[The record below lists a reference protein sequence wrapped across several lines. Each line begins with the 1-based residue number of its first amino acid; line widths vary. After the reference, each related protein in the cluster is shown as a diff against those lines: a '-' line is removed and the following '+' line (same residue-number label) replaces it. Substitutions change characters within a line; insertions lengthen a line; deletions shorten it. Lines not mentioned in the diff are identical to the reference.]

1 MTVSLAELPGNLR
14 AAEDRVR
21 ALHEELA
28 GGVVAVD
35 EALAAIDRDRDAADA
50 ALDSV
55 PLLERRLA
63 ARLGAADVCAP
74 AVPLDGPGWEPVP
87 VAVGDSIA
95 FTVMLDTTMHDPV
108 TAGLS
113 TGRTSDEPLITL
125 MLEFIRPGDWIID
138 LGAHVGTF
146 SLAAA
151 ARGCGVL
158 AIEASPAN
166 AALLRASAARNGFH
180 DLRVVH
186 CAATDA
192 AGPLSFEAN
201 GPWGHLTW
209 HADRAAA
216 GGASADSAAA
226 GGAPDAHT
234 VTVPGVTIDQLLG
247 AFAAPPP
254 AFVKMDVE
262 GSELKAIAGMRA
274 LLSGPDAPPVLF
286 ESNGH
291 ALGLAGATPK
301 QLQACFEDLGYATYL
316 IEGPRLTRLSPGEV
330 QVVTVADCLA
340 MKHRPAGL
348 DAWEVRIQSTEE
360 DTLLRITA
368 EAAHP
373 NPDCRAYVARALAGL
388 DPDLLTHPLVA
399 GALAD
404 LRADPVA
411 AVAAAAAWSAGQAEE
426 ALP

>member
-1 MTVSLAELPGNLR
+1 MTVAFTDLPARLR
-14 AAEDRVR
+14 AAEDRIR
-21 ALHEELA
+21 PLHDRLA
-28 GGVVAVD
+28 RGVAGID
-35 EALAAIDRDRDAADA
+35 EALATIDDHRDLVDAQLA
-50 ALDSV
+50 AA
-55 PLLERRLA
+55 PGLERRFA
-63 ARLGAADVCAP
+63 ARLARADVDGP
-74 AVPLDGPGWEPVP
+74 AVPLDAPAWEPVT
-87 VAVGDSIA
+87 VTVGDDLT
-95 FTVMLDTTMHDPV
+95 FTVMLDTEWHDPV

-113 TGRTSDEPLITL
+113 TGRTHDEPLIAL
-125 MLEFIRPGDWIID
+125 MLELVKPGDWIID

-158 AIEASPAN
+158 AIEASPNN

-186 CAATDA
+186 AAATDT

-201 GPWGHLTW
+201 GPWGHMAW
-209 HADRAAA
+209 DGDAA
-216 GGASADSAAA
+216 GEV
-226 GGAPDAHT
+226 PT
-234 VTVPGVTIDQLLG
+234 ITVPGVALDQLLG
-247 AFAAPPP
+247 AVASPPP
-254 AFVKMDVE
+254 AFIKMDVE

-291 ALGLAGATPK
+291 ALALAGESAAD
-301 QLQACFEDLGYATYL
+301 LQACFEELGYATYL
-316 IEGPRLTRLSPGEV
+316 IEGRRLTRLGPGEV

-340 MKHRPAGL
+340 VKRRPAGL
-348 DAWEVRIQSTEE
+348 NGWDVRIQSTES
-360 DTLLRITA
+360 DTLLRITN

-373 NPDCRAYVARALAGL
+373 NPDCRAYAARAMAGL

-404 LRADPVA
+404 LRADPEP
-411 AVAAAAAWSAGQAEE
+411 AVAAAAAWSAPDAEPNAWPKQE
-426 ALP
+426 SLP

>member
-1 MTVSLAELPGNLR
+1 MTVSFAELPAVLR

-28 GGVVAVD
+28 RGVTAVD
-35 EALAAIDRDRDAADA
+35 EALAAIDRDRDAADE
-50 ALDSV
+50 ALDAV
-55 PLLERRLA
+55 PAIGRRLA
-63 ARLGAADVCAP
+63 GRLAAADVSAP

-87 VAVGDSIA
+87 VAVGDGLA
-95 FTVMLDTTMHDPV
+95 FTVMLDTAMHDPV
-108 TAGLS
+108 TAGLA
-113 TGRTSDEPLITL
+113 TGRTSDEPLIAL
-125 MLEFIRPGDWIID
+125 MLEFVQPGDWVID

-180 DLRVVH
+180 DLRVIH
-186 CAATDA
+186 CAATDT

-201 GPWGHLTW
+201 GPWGHMTW
-209 HADRAAA
+209 
-216 GGASADSAAA
+216 GGE
-226 GGAPDAHT
+226 GETHT
-234 VTVPGVTIDQLLG
+234 VTVPGVPIDQLLG
-247 AFAAPPP
+247 AFASPPP
-254 AFVKMDVE
+254 AFIKMDVE
-262 GSELKAIAGMRA
+262 GAELKAIAGMRA
-274 LLSGPDAPPVLF
+274 LLSGPGAPPVLF

-291 ALGLAGATPK
+291 ALALAGATPNE
-301 QLQACFEDLGYATYL
+301 LQACFEELGYATYL
-316 IEGPRLTRLSPGEV
+316 IEGRRLTRLSPDEV

-340 MKHRPAGL
+340 MKRRPAGL

-360 DTLLRITA
+360 DALLRITA

-373 NPDCRAYVARALAGL
+373 NPDCRAYAARALEGL
-388 DPDLLTHPLVA
+388 DPELLSHPLVT

-404 LRADPVA
+404 LRADADPV
-411 AVAAAAAWSAGQAEE
+411 VVAAAAWSHPGEGAQ
-426 ALP
+426 P

>member
-1 MTVSLAELPGNLR
+1 MTASLAELPAVLR

-28 GGVVAVD
+28 RGVAAVD
-35 EALAAIDRDRDAADA
+35 EALAAIDCDRDATDA
-50 ALDSV
+50 ALDGV
-55 PLLERRLA
+55 PVLERHLA
-63 ARLGAADVCAP
+63 ARLAGADVSGP

-87 VAVGDSIA
+87 VAVGDGTA

-113 TGRTSDEPLITL
+113 TGRTSDEPLIAL
-125 MLEFIRPGDWIID
+125 MLGFVQPGDWIID

-201 GPWGHLTW
+201 GPWGHMTW
-209 HADRAAA
+209 E
-216 GGASADSAAA
+216 GGSAAA
-226 GGAPDAHT
+226 GGALAAHT
-234 VTVPGVTIDQLLG
+234 VTVPGVPIDQLVG
-247 AFAAPPP
+247 AFASPPP

-291 ALGLAGATPK
+291 ALALAGATPN
-301 QLQACFEDLGYATYL
+301 QLQACFEELGYATYL
-316 IEGPRLTRLSPGEV
+316 VEGSRLTRLSPGEV

-404 LRADPVA
+404 LRSDPDP
-411 AVAAAAAWSAGQAEE
+411 AVASAAAWSAEFPDSDGEPLA
-426 ALP
+426 